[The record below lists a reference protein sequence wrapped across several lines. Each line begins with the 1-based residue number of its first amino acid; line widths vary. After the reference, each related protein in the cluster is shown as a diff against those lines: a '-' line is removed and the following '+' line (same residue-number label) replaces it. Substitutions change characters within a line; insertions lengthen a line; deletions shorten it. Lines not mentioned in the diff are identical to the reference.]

1 MIVEKLIFT
10 AIAFMF
16 FIYIF
21 LKMIKE
27 NDTNYIFVLILQAI
41 GIAINFLQV
50 LLEIAIGPFFM
61 IIKYMF
67 SVLLP
72 IGIITLDKRNIPLMQ
87 VLNVF
92 KAKMFIKFGNNK
104 NAKQQLINLV
114 SKYPENYI
122 GHRMLAEIYES
133 EGGMRKAI
141 DEYVQAVDINKRD
154 YDSYYKVSELLI
166 NLDKKDEAQEML
178 YNLLSKKP
186 EYYKAT
192 ELLGDILISKEMYKE
207 AVNIYQDALRYQP
220 LSFDINYNLGIA
232 YTMLNDFENAKICYE
247 KAAKIN
253 ALSYS
258 SKYYLA
264 EISLIYKE
272 IEEAEK
278 YFLEAVEDEELSADA
293 YLELAK
299 ISMIKNDKETAINY
313 ANIAIDINAKGIAPK
328 IKEDPIFIPVL
339 VKIQIPFNLE
349 NLEEKESSLKP
360 EEIIAK
366 EHLENMFEITRNL
379 DYYDINLLKPDREEE
394 KNQNL
399 SDREK

>member
-1 MIVEKLIFT
+1 MIIEKLIFT

-50 LLEIAIGPFFM
+50 LLKVATGPFFM

-72 IGIITLDKRNIPLMQ
+72 IAIIILGKRSIPLIQ
-87 VLNVF
+87 VLNVI
-92 KAKMFIKFGNNK
+92 KAKIFIKLGNNK
-104 NAKQQLINLV
+104 SAKQQLINLV

-122 GHRMLAEIYES
+122 GHKMLAEIYES

-141 DEYVQAVDINKRD
+141 DEYVQAVDINKQD
-154 YDSYYKVSELLI
+154 YDSYYKVAELLI

-207 AVNIYQDALRYQP
+207 AVNIYQNALRYDP
-220 LSFDINYNLGIA
+220 LSFNINYNLGIA

-247 KAAKIN
+247 KAAQIN

-278 YFLEAVEDEELSADA
+278 YFLEAIEDEELSADA

-299 ISMIKNDKETAINY
+299 ISMMKNDKESAINY
-313 ANIAIDINAKGIAPK
+313 ANIAIDINAKKIAPK
-328 IKEDPIFIPVL
+328 IKENPIFIPVL

-349 NLEEKESSLKP
+349 NLEEKEDNLKI
-360 EEIIAK
+360 EEIKAK
-366 EHLENMFEITRNL
+366 EHLEDMFEITRNL
-379 DYYDINLLKPDREEE
+379 DYYDINLLKPDE
-394 KNQNL
+394 KQIENQNFI
-399 SDREK
+399 DREK

>member
-1 MIVEKLIFT
+1 MIIEKLIFT

-27 NDTNYIFVLILQAI
+27 NDTNYIFILILQAI
-41 GIAINFLQV
+41 GIATNFLQV
-50 LLEIAIGPFFM
+50 LLKVATGPFFM
-61 IIKYMF
+61 IVKYMF

-72 IGIITLDKRNIPLMQ
+72 IAIIILGKRSIPLMQ
-87 VLNVF
+87 VLNVI
-92 KAKMFIKFGNNK
+92 KAKIFIRLGNNK

-122 GHRMLAEIYES
+122 GHKMLAEIYES

-141 DEYVQAVDINKRD
+141 DEYVQAVDINKKD
-154 YDSYYKVSELLI
+154 YDSYYKVAELLI

-247 KAAKIN
+247 KAAQIN

-278 YFLEAVEDEELSADA
+278 YFLEAIEDEHLSADA

-313 ANIAIDINAKGIAPK
+313 ANIAIDINARKIAPK

-349 NLEEKESSLKP
+349 NLEEKENTLKV
-360 EEIIAK
+360 EEIKAK
-366 EHLENMFEITRNL
+366 EHLEDMFEITRNL
-379 DYYDINLLKPDREEE
+379 DYYDINLLKPDE
-394 KNQNL
+394 KQIENQNFN
-399 SDREK
+399 DREK